1 MPVNFLSCAVLP
13 CGAVDE
19 AAATSAPCTCY
30 VGNLAWS
37 VTDVDLL
44 EYFSAAGQVLSA
56 VVQTHADTGRSKGWA
71 LVKLATSAQAQFA
84 IQMAN
89 GQEFHER

>member
-1 MPVNFLSCAVLP
+1 
-13 CGAVDE
+13 
-19 AAATSAPCTCY
+19 

-37 VTDVDLL
+37 VADADLI

-71 LVKLATSAQAQFA
+71 LVKLATSAEAQFA
-84 IQMAN
+84 IQLAN
-89 GQEFHER
+89 AQEFHDRYIGANS

>member
-1 MPVNFLSCAVLP
+1 
-13 CGAVDE
+13 
-19 AAATSAPCTCY
+19 

-37 VTDVDLL
+37 VADADLV

-71 LVKLATSAQAQFA
+71 LVKLATSAEAQFA
-84 IQMAN
+84 IQLAN
-89 GQEFHER
+89 AQEFHDRYTGAST